1 METATLPQKATR
13 KQWIAV
19 AGVVLGA
26 FMAILD
32 TSITNSSLQDI
43 QGSLSASLTE
53 GSWISTSYLVTEI
66 TIIPLTA
73 FFCMVFSMRRY
84 LLGNVIVFLIFSGLC
99 GMAKS
104 LGAMIFFRAMQGFA
118 GGALIPIAITV
129 IVSTLPGAQQAI
141 GFALF
146 GLATTFAPSLGP
158 SLGGWLTSHF
168 GWPFIFYINFLSGIP
183 LIYLISKG
191 LDLEPM
197 KLNELKKADWS
208 GVATMG
214 VFLGTLTT
222 ILEEG
227 NRDDWFGS
235 PFIVKLSI
243 ICAASLISFVYIEMT
258 KPNPIVDLRLLGRRN
273 FLAACLMSVCLGVC
287 IYAPNYMTPLFLS
300 SISGFDALEIGKTMM
315 WLGFPQLLI
324 MPIVPALSQKV
335 DARILTGI
343 GFFLMAVSLMINADL
358 TLNFGKSQ
366 FALCF
371 FVRALAVPFMITPM
385 SAIAFN
391 KLRPSEIGNASGLFN
406 MVRNLGGSIGIG
418 LIGTITSNRYALH
431 FNRLTE
437 GFSYTD
443 SSTNGRLAQMTQGFV
458 AQGSSLA
465 VATQKAIQMMNGVI
479 NRESYILAYG
489 DGFRLMGVVTLVS
502 LICLFFMDYVKGASG
517 PAH

>member
-1 METATLPQKATR
+1 
-13 KQWIAV
+13 
-19 AGVVLGA
+19 
-26 FMAILD
+26 
-32 TSITNSSLQDI
+32 
-43 QGSLSASLTE
+43 
-53 GSWISTSYLVTEI
+53 
-66 TIIPLTA
+66 
-73 FFCMVFSMRRY
+73 MVFSMRRY
-84 LLGNVIVFLIFSGLC
+84 LLGNVVVFLIFSGLC
-99 GMAKS
+99 GMARS
-104 LGAMIFFRAMQGFA
+104 LGAMIAFRAVQGFA
-118 GGALIPIAITV
+118 GGALIPIAMTV

-183 LIYLISKG
+183 LMYLISKG
-191 LDLEPM
+191 LDPEPM
-197 KLNELKKADWS
+197 KLHELKKADWS
-208 GVATMG
+208 GLIAMA

-227 NRDDWFGS
+227 NREDWLGS
-235 PFIVKLSI
+235 SYIVKLTVV
-243 ICAASLISFVYIEMT
+243 CVVSLISFVYIELT
-258 KPNPIVDLRLLGRRN
+258 KPNPIVELRLLGRRN
-273 FLAACLMSVCLGVC
+273 FLAVCLMSVCLGVC
-287 IYAPNYMTPLFLS
+287 IYAPNYITPLFLS

-315 WLGFPQLLI
+315 WIGFPQLLV
-324 MPIVPALSQKV
+324 MPMVPALSQKV
-335 DARILTGI
+335 DARILIGI
-343 GFFLMAVSLMINADL
+343 GFLLMAVSLMMNASL

-391 KLRPSEIGNASGLFN
+391 KLKPSEIGNASGLYN
-406 MVRNLGGSIGIG
+406 MLRNLGGSVGIG
-418 LIGTITSNRYALH
+418 LIGTIASNRYALH
-431 FNRLTE
+431 YHRLTE

-443 SSTNGRLAQMTQGFV
+443 ASTHQRLTEITHGMV

-465 VATQKAIQMMNGVI
+465 LATQKAVQMMNGVI
-479 NRESYILAYG
+479 NRESFIMAYG
-489 DGFRLMGVVTLVS
+489 DGFRIMGIVTFVS

>member
-1 METATLPQKATR
+1 MDTAASPEKATP

-19 AGVVLGA
+19 CGVVLGA

-43 QGSLSASLTE
+43 QGTLSASLTE

-66 TIIPLTA
+66 IVIPLTA
-73 FFCMVFSMRRY
+73 FFCRVFSMRRY
-84 LLGNVIVFLIFSGLC
+84 LLVNVVVFLIFSGLC
-99 GMAKS
+99 GMARS
-104 LGAMIFFRAMQGFA
+104 LGAMICFRAVQGFA
-118 GGALIPIAITV
+118 GGALIPIAMTV

-183 LIYLISKG
+183 LMYLISTG
-191 LDLEPM
+191 LDPEPM
-197 KLNELKKADWS
+197 KLDELKKADWS
-208 GVATMG
+208 GLVAMG

-227 NRDDWFGS
+227 NREDWLGS
-235 PFIVKLSI
+235 SFIVKLTV
-243 ICAASLISFVYIEMT
+243 ICLISLISFVRIELR
-258 KPNPIVDLRLLGRRN
+258 KPNPIVNLRLLARGN
-273 FLAACLMSVCLGVC
+273 FLAVCLMSVCLGVC
-287 IYAPNYMTPLFLS
+287 IYAPNYITPLFLS

-315 WLGFPQLLI
+315 WIGFPQLLV
-324 MPIVPALSQKV
+324 MPMVPALSQKI
-335 DARILTGI
+335 DARILIGI
-343 GFFLMAVSLMINADL
+343 GFFLMAVSLIMNAGL
-358 TLNFGKSQ
+358 TLGFGKSQ

-391 KLRPSEIGNASGLFN
+391 KLEPSEVGNASGLFN
-406 MVRNLGGSIGIG
+406 MLRNLGGSVGIG
-418 LIGTITSNRYALH
+418 LIGTIASTRYALH
-431 FNRLTE
+431 YHRLTE
-437 GFSYTD
+437 GFSYAD
-443 SSTNGRLAQMTQGFV
+443 SNTNQRLAEITHRLV
-458 AQGSSLA
+458 AQGSSFA
-465 VATQKAIQMMNGVI
+465 SATQKAIQMMNGVI
-479 NRESYILAYG
+479 NRESFILAYG
-489 DGFRLMGVVTLVS
+489 DGFRIMGVVTFVS

>member
-1 METATLPQKATR
+1 MNTAALPQKATAQ
-13 KQWIAV
+13 QWIAV
-19 AGVVLGA
+19 CGVVLGA

-73 FFCMVFSMRRY
+73 FFCRVFSTRKY
-84 LLGNVIVFLIFSGLC
+84 LLGNVLVFLIFSGLC

-104 LGAMIFFRAMQGFA
+104 LGAMILFRAMQGIA
-118 GGALIPIAITV
+118 GGALIPICVTV

-158 SLGGWLTSHF
+158 SLGGWLTAHY

-183 LIYLISKG
+183 LVYLISKG
-191 LDLEPM
+191 IDPEPM
-197 KLNELKKADWS
+197 RLDELKKADWS
-208 GVATMG
+208 GVATMA

-227 NRDDWFGS
+227 SRDDWFGS
-235 PFIVKLSI
+235 SFIVKLTI
-243 ICAASLISFVYIEMT
+243 VCVIAFVSFVYIELT

-273 FLAACLMSVCLGVC
+273 FLAACLMSACLGVC
-287 IYAPNYMTPLFLS
+287 IYAPNYITPLFLS
-300 SISGFDALEIGKTMM
+300 SILGYDALEIGKTMM
-315 WLGFPQLLI
+315 WMGFPQLLV
-324 MPIVPALSQKV
+324 MPFVPALSQRV

-343 GFFLMAVSLMINADL
+343 GFLLMGISLTMNSGL
-358 TLNFGKSQ
+358 TLDFGENQ
-366 FALCF
+366 FHLSF
-371 FVRALAVPFMITPM
+371 LVRALAVPFMITPM

-391 KLRPSEIGNASGLFN
+391 HLKPSEVGNASGLFN
-406 MVRNLGGSIGIG
+406 MLRNLGGSIGIG
-418 LIGTITSNRYALH
+418 MIGTISSDRYALH
-431 FNRLTE
+431 YHRLTE

-443 SSTNGRLAQMTQGFV
+443 APTNQRLSEITHSLV
-458 AQGSSLA
+458 AQGASFAS
-465 VATQKAIQMMNGVI
+465 ATQKAIQMMNGII
-479 NRESYILAYG
+479 NRESYILAYS
-489 DGFRLMGVVTLVS
+489 DGFRIMGVLTFVS
-502 LICLFFMDYVKGASG
+502 LICLFFMDYIKGASG

>member
-1 METATLPQKATR
+1 MSTVAPPEKATT

-43 QGSLSASLTE
+43 QGTLSASLTE

-66 TIIPLTA
+66 IVIPLTA

-84 LLGNVIVFLIFSGLC
+84 LLANVIIFLVFSGLC
-99 GMAKS
+99 GMARS
-104 LGAMIFFRAMQGFA
+104 LGAMIFFRAAQGFA
-118 GGALIPIAITV
+118 GGALIPIAMTV

-183 LIYLISKG
+183 LLYLISKG
-191 LDLEPM
+191 LDPEPM
-197 KLNELKKADWS
+197 KLDELKKADWS
-208 GVATMG
+208 GVVSMG

-227 NRDDWFGS
+227 NREDWLGS
-235 PFIVKLSI
+235 SYIVKLTI
-243 ICAASLISFVYIEMT
+243 ICVISLLTFVYLELT
-258 KPNPIVDLRLLGRRN
+258 KPNPIVDLRLLGKRN
-273 FLAACLMSVCLGVC
+273 FLAVCLMSVCLGVC
-287 IYAPNYMTPLFLS
+287 IYAPNYITPLFLS

-315 WLGFPQLLI
+315 WIGFPQLLI
-324 MPIVPALSQKV
+324 MPMVPYLSQRV
-335 DARILTGI
+335 DARILIGI
-343 GFFLMAVSLMINADL
+343 GFFLMAVSLMMNADL

-366 FALCF
+366 FAVCF

-385 SAIAFN
+385 SAIAFHN
-391 KLRPSEIGNASGLFN
+391 LKPSEIGNASGLFN
-406 MVRNLGGSIGIG
+406 MLRNLGGSVGIG
-418 LIGTITSNRYALH
+418 LIGAIASNRYALH
-431 FNRLTE
+431 YHRLSE
-437 GFSYTD
+437 GFSSTD
-443 SSTNGRLAQMTQGFV
+443 SPTNQRLSQIIGQLT

-465 VATQKAIQMMNGVI
+465 SATQKALQMMNGI
-479 NRESYILAYG
+479 LNRESFILAYG
-489 DGFRLMGVVTLVS
+489 DGFRIMGVVTFAS
-502 LICLFFMDYVKGASG
+502 LLCLLFMDYVKGASG